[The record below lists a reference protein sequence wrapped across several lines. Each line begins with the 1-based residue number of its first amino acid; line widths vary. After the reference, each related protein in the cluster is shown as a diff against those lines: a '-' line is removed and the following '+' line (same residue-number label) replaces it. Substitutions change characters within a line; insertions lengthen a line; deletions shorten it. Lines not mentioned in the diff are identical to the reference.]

1 VHGYKHRY
9 HLGEGG
15 TEKVEAA
22 EFILESFRRAKVP
35 WDREIKPLRG
45 WEGKE
50 DFFWRG
56 KVFGE
61 KGPWAEGGSVLKTE
75 RILSISPED
84 PKKGKGRLVW
94 GSFPKTQKLTDE
106 AFKTFVRPF

>member
-22 EFILESFRRAKVP
+22 EFILESFGGLRCPGIVKSNPSGDGRARKTSSEGARFLVRKVL
-35 WDREIKPLRG
+35 EQK
-45 WEGKE
+45 
-50 DFFWRG
+50 
-56 KVFGE
+56 
-61 KGPWAEGGSVLKTE
+61 GGSVLKTE

-84 PKKGKGRLVW
+84 PKKGKRRLV
-94 GSFPKTQKLTDE
+94 
-106 AFKTFVRPF
+106 